1 MGKHT
6 EQPTLFDEIEI
17 EEKSEKKNQKEIRNE
32 EELDKWAFLYT
43 ATAKGNN
50 SGIHFM
56 MTLEDARKW
65 CSSELSRGVFHGTEW
80 AYFFTSVKNF
90 VNFHCWGMDS
100 EYRTNKKWGVIDLRH
115 YTDNGKWDCK
125 IASLG
130 LKKYGLYDMKRI
142 LEPLGIEVLTSFTSA
157 EEILESLAMRH

>member
-1 MGKHT
+1 MEKHT

-17 EEKSEKKNQKEIRNE
+17 EEKRKKEAKQKIKNE
-32 EELDKWAFLYT
+32 AELDKWAFLYT

-65 CSSELSRGVFHGTEW
+65 CSSELSRGVYMGAEW

-90 VNFHCWGMDS
+90 INFHCWGMDS
-100 EYRTNKKWGVIDLRH
+100 EYRTNKKWGEIDLRH
-115 YTDNGKWDCK
+115 YVDNGKWDKK
-125 IASLG
+125 IEELG
-130 LKKYGLYDMKRI
+130 LKKYGIYDMKRI
-142 LEPLGIEVLTSFTSA
+142 LEPLGIEVL
-157 EEILESLAMRH
+157 IRHNPDDYM